1 MQKTKNDLE
10 MDFIILDKW
19 FHENH
24 MVLNLGRCQYI
35 VIDDDGSSHQI
46 ISINNKTASSNE
58 YNFLGILLDKK
69 LNLILIF
76 IYLSLYKKAGQKLS
90 ALARINHY
98 LIPDQKILLL
108 NSVVKYQLSYCPQIW
123 IFTSRYLNNAF
134 NRIHKRALCL
144 TYNNYELLF
153 DKILVDSKQK
163 RIHQEVLSH

>member
-24 MVLNLGRCQYI
+24 MVLNLGKCQYI

-46 ISINNKTASSNE
+46 ISINNKIASSNE
-58 YNFLGILLDKK
+58 YNFLGILLDNK

-90 ALARINHY
+90 ALVNLVNLVNLDFYFSIFKQC
-98 LIPDQKILLL
+98 IQQDSQKGLM
-108 NSVVKYQLSYCPQIW
+108 
-123 IFTSRYLNNAF
+123 
-134 NRIHKRALCL
+134 
-144 TYNNYELLF
+144 F
-153 DKILVDSKQK
+153 DLQ
-163 RIHQEVLSH
+163 